1 MGLGVLMTNQR
12 QSTLGVSFG
21 LIGTLYLFSGALGLI
36 YEVTFSKYLGLSFG
50 ATAAASSA
58 VLVAF
63 MGGLALGAYIT
74 GKLERRVTR
83 PLYLYGVVELL
94 IGLFC
99 LVAPLLFDLLT
110 PLYMEVAART
120 KSIAVLSA
128 ARGAVAIVIVALPAV
143 GMGSTLPLLARFV
156 HALFKGEGFKGEGRA
171 AADAAHA
178 NQKLAA
184 LYGINT
190 LGGAL
195 GSLGSAYLVLPNL
208 GLALTL
214 RVCAAVSIAIGV
226 LSIVLGRNYR
236 APAPDATALD
246 ADPVEPVS
254 ALPVLTPRAAY
265 LLAGMSGLLVFSC
278 EVVAVH
284 LLALVIGTSVYA
296 FGLMLFIFLVCL
308 SLGTPLARWLERRLP
323 NGALPV
329 SLGLTGIALLLSLPI
344 WDQLPGMFVA
354 LGPSVRSW
362 HGRELVRG
370 LAAFTA
376 LCVPVTLMG
385 TTFPLILR
393 AARGLH
399 VVRDIGRITS
409 SNTIGSI
416 LGSLLAGF
424 VVLERLGSQ
433 HSLILVALGYLVG
446 SLLAERGFR
455 RSVRGPVRSALPH
468 LQPGSRF
475 RISYVLA
482 AAGILLAVL
491 LPPWN
496 LQRLTSGT
504 NVYFDIGV
512 VENGILESI
521 HEDVHGG
528 VTTVVRNPVTNERT
542 LLTNGKF
549 QGNDSREVAQNKGL
563 GYLPTFFAER
573 TDRALLIGMGTA
585 VTATALAEFPY
596 QRIDIAELAPAII
609 DAARTTFAE
618 VNERVLEDP
627 RCHVLEEDGRNV
639 LAINDDSYDVI
650 TVEVSSIWFAGAANL
665 YNREFYEI
673 ARARL
678 TQGGILQQWI
688 AFHHTNR
695 QIVTTILATIRE
707 SFPHVALFV
716 DGHQGHILA
725 SMQPLQARLTRI
737 EEFADARGIAEDQL
751 LTYVRGAALNTEA
764 IDSFA
769 ADTAALYDLPA
780 SSFISTDDNLALEY
794 ITPKGN
800 VPTADHIPTTLGY
813 LYEYKPAGIV
823 QAHVK
828 L

>member
-1 MGLGVLMTNQR
+1 MTDQR
-12 QSTLGVSFG
+12 QISFG
-21 LIGTLYLFSGALGLI
+21 MVGTLYLFSGALGLI

-63 MGGLALGAYIT
+63 MGGLALGAYFT
-74 GKLERRVTR
+74 GKFERRVTR
-83 PLYLYGVVELL
+83 PLYLYGLVELA
-94 IGLFC
+94 IGFFC
-99 LVAPLLFDLLT
+99 LLAPLLFELLT
-110 PLYMEVAART
+110 PLYMLIAGRT
-120 KSIAVLSA
+120 QSLAVLSA
-128 ARGAVAIVIVALPAV
+128 ARGAVAIVIVAVPAV

-156 HALFKGEGFKGEGRA
+156 HAMFKDDPRA
-171 AADAAHA
+171 RDHGAKA

-195 GSLGSAYLVLPNL
+195 GSLGCAYLVLPNL
-208 GLALTL
+208 GLSLTL
-214 RVCAAVSIAIGV
+214 RCCAAVS
-226 LSIVLGRNYR
+226 LSIGLLSLWLGRNYR
-236 APAPDATALD
+236 APAPDAAEAAAEAAADAAGTSTLPAL
-246 ADPVEPVS
+246 S
-254 ALPVLTPRAAY
+254 PRAAY

-308 SLGTPLARWLERRLP
+308 SLGTPLARWLEQRLP

-329 SLGLTGIALLLSLPI
+329 SLGLTGLALLLSLPI
-344 WDQLPGMFVA
+344 WDQLPRLFVA
-354 LGPSVRSW
+354 LGPTVRGW

-393 AARGLH
+393 AARGAH

-409 SNTIGSI
+409 CNTIGSI

-433 HSLILVALGYLVG
+433 KSLTLVALGYLVG
-446 SLLAERGFR
+446 SLVADR
-455 RSVRGPVRSALPH
+455 RKVIVGAAARLRP
-468 LQPGSRF
+468 
-475 RISYVLA
+475 SYVLA
-482 AAGILLAVL
+482 GVGVLLAVL

-528 VTTVVRNPVTNERT
+528 VTTVVRNPVTSERT

-563 GYLPTFFAER
+563 GYLPTFFAEH

-585 VTATALAEFPY
+585 VTAAALAEFPY
-596 QRIDIAELAPAII
+596 QRIDIAELAPAIV

-618 VNERVLEDP
+618 VNAHVLEDP
-627 RCHVLEEDGRNV
+627 RAHVLKEDGRNV
-639 LAINDDSYDVI
+639 LAINDAEYDVI

-673 ARARL
+673 AKTRL
-678 TQGGILQQWI
+678 SHGGILQQWI

-707 SFPHVALFV
+707 SFPHVALLV

-725 SMQPLQARLTRI
+725 SLEPLKARLSRI
-737 EEFADARGIAEDQL
+737 EEFADAHGLDDDQL
-751 LTYVRGAALNTEA
+751 LTYVRGAALDTKA
-764 IDSFA
+764 IDAFA
-769 ADTAALYDLPA
+769 SDTAEQYDQPL

-823 QAHVK
+823 QAHVR

>member
-1 MGLGVLMTNQR
+1 MTNQR
-12 QSTLGVSFG
+12 QKTLGISFG

-74 GKLERRVTR
+74 GKLERRVNR
-83 PLYLYGVVELL
+83 PLYLYGVVELA

-156 HALFKGEGFKGEGRA
+156 HALFKGDGHEA
-171 AADAAHA
+171 DDAARA

-214 RVCAAVSIAIGV
+214 RACAAVSIAIGV
-226 LSIVLGRNYR
+226 LSIALGRNYH
-236 APAPDATALD
+236 APAPDEAAAGTEPMALD
-246 ADPVEPVS
+246 S
-254 ALPVLTPRAAY
+254 TLPVITPRAAY

-393 AARGLH
+393 AARGVH

-424 VVLERLGSQ
+424 VVLEHLGSQ
-433 HSLILVALGYLVG
+433 RSLMLVALGYLVG
-446 SLLAERGFR
+446 SLLAERGI
-455 RSVRGPVRSALPH
+455 RGGLRAHAGRTPARLRP
-468 LQPGSRF
+468 
-475 RISYVLA
+475 SYLLA
-482 AAGILLAVL
+482 AAGLLLALL
-491 LPPWN
+491 LPSWD

-673 ARARL
+673 AKARL
-678 TQGGILQQWI
+678 TPGGILQQWI

-725 SMQPLQARLTRI
+725 SMSPLQARLTRI
-737 EEFADARGIAEDQL
+737 EEFADARGIDEDQL
-751 LTYVRGAALNTEA
+751 LTYVRGAALDTAA

-769 ADTAALYDLPA
+769 ADTATLYDLPP